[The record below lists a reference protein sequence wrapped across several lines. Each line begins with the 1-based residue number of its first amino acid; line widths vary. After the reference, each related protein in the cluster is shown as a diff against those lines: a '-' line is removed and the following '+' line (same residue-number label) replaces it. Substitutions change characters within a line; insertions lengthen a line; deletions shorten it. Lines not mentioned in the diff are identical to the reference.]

1 MRGVFTSFRALANSR
16 GATRIN
22 IEGEYEPYTETELKD
37 IAVNG
42 QTFTYFGKN
51 LKHITIM
58 EKNEKYVVFKY
69 EDEFGFHYMKLDKL
83 PGEGSTYMD
92 LISFEKKINPNCTP
106 GAITQQPFSWDGK
119 SAYVLSSKFVPVSGW
134 WNDKAEV
141 REWQERTRAYKALKE
156 LKRKEE
162 DLKLEKAIKPLREVY
177 ARVNPS
183 MRSIFIAQVVY
194 LLTK

>member
-1 MRGVFTSFRALANSR
+1 
-16 GATRIN
+16 
-22 IEGEYEPYTETELKD
+22 
-37 IAVNG
+37 
-42 QTFTYFGKN
+42 
-51 LKHITIM
+51 M
-58 EKNEKYVVFKY
+58 EKIDKYVVFKY

-92 LISFEKKINPNCTP
+92 PISFEKKINPNCTP
-106 GAITQQPFSWDGK
+106 GAITQQPFSEDGK

-141 REWQERTRAYKALKE
+141 REWQERTRVYKALKE
-156 LKRKEE
+156 LKRK
-162 DLKLEKAIKPLREVY
+162 AIEPLREVY

-183 MRSIFIAQVVY
+183 RRSIFIAQVVY